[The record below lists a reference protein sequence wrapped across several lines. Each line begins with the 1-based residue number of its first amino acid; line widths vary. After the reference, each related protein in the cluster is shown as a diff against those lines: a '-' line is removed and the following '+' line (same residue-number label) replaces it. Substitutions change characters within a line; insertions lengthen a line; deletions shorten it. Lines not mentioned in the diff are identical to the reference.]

1 MATKQDILKDALRLL
16 PDQRAELVV
25 DLLNSLEPAVP
36 TQDRSEAEWLR
47 EVQRRVRA
55 AMAGTPGLSWDEAL
69 RMVYSRLAQQ

>member
-1 MATKQDILKDALRLL
+1 MATKQDVLKDALHLS
-16 PDQRAELVV
+16 PDQRAELVA

-47 EVQRRVRA
+47 EVQRRARA

-69 RMVYSRLAQQ
+69 RLVHSRLA